1 MAKKY
6 NKSFIKIKAWT
17 NTDDIDEINGFDVET
32 HVNGEVNVILN
43 ALASVV
49 AQVLV
54 DNMSDIPEAL
64 KRFNESIVACIKEEL
79 KK

>member
-32 HVNGEVNVILN
+32 HANGEINVILN

-54 DNMSDIPEAL
+54 DNMSDIDEAL
-64 KRFNESIVACIKEEL
+64 KRFNESVMSCVQQEL